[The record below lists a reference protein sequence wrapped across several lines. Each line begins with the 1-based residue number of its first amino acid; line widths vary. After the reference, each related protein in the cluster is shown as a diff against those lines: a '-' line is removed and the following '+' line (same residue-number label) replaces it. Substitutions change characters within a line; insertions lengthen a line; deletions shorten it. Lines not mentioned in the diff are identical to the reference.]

1 MHYYLLT
8 NPKFKCHYVN
18 KEQYCFVYKYNPSEA
33 VQGGRVNYPTLNP
46 RNNITLDDLRGL
58 NLTGE
63 YIGVRG
69 PHRLHNPL
77 NGCIINVQRNFG
89 FYFDRRFGRRDDS
102 DKDSNN
108 EDEKIEEETRVS
120 MSKYR

>member
-1 MHYYLLT
+1 M
-8 NPKFKCHYVN
+8 
-18 KEQYCFVYKYNPSEA
+18 
-33 VQGGRVNYPTLNP
+33 
-46 RNNITLDDLRGL
+46 
-58 NLTGE
+58 TGE
-63 YIGVRG
+63 VIGGSG
-69 PHRLHNPL
+69 PHNPL
-77 NGCIINVQRNFG
+77 NGCIINAQRHFG